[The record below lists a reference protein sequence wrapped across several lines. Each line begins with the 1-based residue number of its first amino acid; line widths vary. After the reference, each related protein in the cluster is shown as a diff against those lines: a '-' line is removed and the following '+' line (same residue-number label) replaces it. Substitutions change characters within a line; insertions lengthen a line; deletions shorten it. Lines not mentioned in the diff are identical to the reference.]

1 MIGYHQG
8 YQDSGITGP
17 TGLGGLKDV
26 LEKDAPGEATAPQDN
41 GKEMDEVEAPK
52 GKNFESTFTLYNIL
66 VHDVFK
72 SRGVLVCWKK
82 KKAIYSRNAGEFSS
96 HIAPIS
102 CVPVYNTDF
111 EKILFDVFVSLAK
124 TRMEKK

>member
-66 VHDVFK
+66 VRDI
-72 SRGVLVCWKK
+72 SNLVGFPKCWQNFLHTSHQHHAFQYIILTSKRYYLMFSFLWLK
-82 KKAIYSRNAGEFSS
+82 TTLVKKATNRTPFFA
-96 HIAPIS
+96 
-102 CVPVYNTDF
+102 
-111 EKILFDVFVSLAK
+111 
-124 TRMEKK
+124 

>member
-52 GKNFESTFTLYNIL
+52 GKNFESTFTLYNI
-66 VHDVFK
+66 K
-72 SRGVLVCWKK
+72 PQ
-82 KKAIYSRNAGEFSS
+82 AQFSGQ
-96 HIAPIS
+96 IKCNFTVVRIGI
-102 CVPVYNTDF
+102 F
-111 EKILFDVFVSLAK
+111 W
-124 TRMEKK
+124 